1 MKHKEQ
7 YTNRIEILLSGK
19 KDFYREYDHETKEM
33 ILKVLFETI
42 SNNIFDGK
50 NQKLIMLPPEARIT
64 LKEFNEVHELWLDY
78 LYSTSVMYH
87 KIDPYVTINQWQAF
101 LIDERIN
108 DLVHNFYLSRDLQ
121 IFY

>member
-1 MKHKEQ
+1 MKNK
-7 YTNRIEILLSGK
+7 I
-19 KDFYREYDHETKEM
+19 
-33 ILKVLFETI
+33 
-42 SNNIFDGK
+42 
-50 NQKLIMLPPEARIT
+50 QKWCK

-108 DLVHNFYLSRDLQ
+108 DLVHSFYLSRDLQ

>member
-1 MKHKEQ
+1 MMM
-7 YTNRIEILLSGK
+7 G
-19 KDFYREYDHETKEM
+19 
-33 ILKVLFETI
+33 
-42 SNNIFDGK
+42 
-50 NQKLIMLPPEARIT
+50 
-64 LKEFNEVHELWLDY
+64 LDY

-87 KIDPYVTINQWQAF
+87 KIDPYVTISQWQAF

>member
-1 MKHKEQ
+1 MQTTCKPYFSPFK
-7 YTNRIEILLSGK
+7 TTS
-19 KDFYREYDHETKEM
+19 F
-33 ILKVLFETI
+33 
-42 SNNIFDGK
+42 
-50 NQKLIMLPPEARIT
+50 IT
-64 LKEFNEVHELWLDY
+64 LKESNEVHELWLDY

-108 DLVHNFYLSRDLQ
+108 DLVHSFYLSRDLQ